1 MVFRQRTDVKRLFKR
16 DLGVTCPCQ
25 RSLVRARGSN
35 TGVPTSL
42 ADLKGEDPWQDLWF
56 HSNPCSSTRAPG
68 RATPCVA
75 VGPFAHNQPD
85 ACAKRCVRRPM
96 A

>member
-1 MVFRQRTDVKRLFKR
+1 M
-16 DLGVTCPCQ
+16 
-25 RSLVRARGSN
+25 RARGSN
-35 TGVPTSL
+35 TGEPTPL

-56 HSNPCSSTRAPG
+56 HSNPVFIDARSG

-75 VGPFAHNQPD
+75 ASF
-85 ACAKRCVRRPM
+85 RCDPPCSGI